1 MSEYFF
7 SGVIIVMEQLEE
19 PIKTEAISFIVSYPE
34 TDFFVFC
41 SYLPRHSQTASVECR
56 GV

>member
-19 PIKTEAISFIVSYPE
+19 PIKTEDISFIVSYPE

-41 SYLPRHSQTASVECR
+41 SYLPRHSQSASAR
-56 GV
+56 LRN